1 MGTILT
7 SLMHQDT
14 CLVNQ
19 TQRLFQVSIWLLHKT
34 RQRLPLLNS
43 ADMDQQAR
51 QAAFL
56 PMHSINSTKRDK
68 TREEGEKDVHYE
80 NRINKNGF
88 GYFNEVKFNDRL

>member
-1 MGTILT
+1 
-7 SLMHQDT
+7 
-14 CLVNQ
+14 
-19 TQRLFQVSIWLLHKT
+19 
-34 RQRLPLLNS
+34 
-43 ADMDQQAR
+43 MDQQAR

-56 PMHSINSTKRDK
+56 PMHSIKSTKRDK